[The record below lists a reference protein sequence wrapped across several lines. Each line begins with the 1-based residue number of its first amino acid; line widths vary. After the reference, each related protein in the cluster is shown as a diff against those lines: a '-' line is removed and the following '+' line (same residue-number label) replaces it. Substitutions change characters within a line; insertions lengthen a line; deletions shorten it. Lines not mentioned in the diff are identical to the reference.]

1 MIMTAEVL
9 IALIGLISTVAASL
23 ITYFSTRK
31 KSNAEAANLQIESY
45 RQMLLLDREQLDYL
59 KKELESSRANES
71 KLTEQIRDLNKQVTE
86 LKLLVTNLQSQ
97 VSNLT
102 AELNNAKSGLN

>member
-1 MIMTAEVL
+1 MTAEVL
-9 IALIGLISTVAASL
+9 IALIGLVSTIAASL

-45 RQMLLLDREQLDYL
+45 RQMLSLDREQLDYL

-71 KLTEQIRDLNKQVTE
+71 KLTEQVRDLNKQVTE
-86 LKLLVTNLQSQ
+86 LKHLVTELQTQ
-97 VSNLT
+97 IEHLT
-102 AELNNAKSGLN
+102 QQLSEAKSKSN

>member
-1 MIMTAEVL
+1 MGTELL
-9 IALIGLISTVAASL
+9 IALIGLLSTIATGL

-45 RQMLLLDREQLDYL
+45 RQMLQLDREQLDYL

-71 KLTEQIRDLNKQVTE
+71 KLTEQVRDLNRQVTE
-86 LKLLVTNLQSQ
+86 LKQLVTNLQTQ
-97 VSNLT
+97 VGHLT
-102 AELNNAKSGLN
+102 QQLNEAKSNSK